1 MMKISFFS
9 RIKKFV
15 ADARKKSKGITLG
28 EFTRSYADER
38 RKEGEKIYEGRC
50 GSVLGMLKHLETF
63 GGSDIPLKKVDMET
77 VKQFIDYLRSAHDLH
92 KNMKAPGKLSDST
105 IHLKVNILKS
115 VLREAVRQGLLDQNP
130 FDRLPSSYRFHPHY
144 KEKETLTMEDLIT
157 LKQTPCK
164 TPQLKEAVLL
174 SSLTGLRKSDI
185 LSLNHDDIIEIE
197 GTPYIYKKIRKT
209 QRWHKVPLSDLAY
222 QILQQLEK
230 DCQEPGGY
238 FFSQLSSH
246 HLSEHLKVWLDDCH
260 ITSKHF
266 TFHCLRHTCASL
278 LLAQGTDLYTIST
291 LLGHRNISTT
301 QRYAHISEKRLAS
314 ATHLLSHDLTA
325 AVAC

>member
-1 MMKISFFS
+1 MMKFSFFS
-9 RIKKFV
+9 RIKKFAV
-15 ADARKKSKGITLG
+15 NSRKKSKGITLG
-28 EFTRSYADER
+28 EFIRSYAEAR
-38 RKEGEKIYEGRC
+38 HKKGEKIYEGRC
-50 GSVLGMLKHLETF
+50 GSVRSMLKHLETF
-63 GGSDIPLKKVDMET
+63 GGSDIPLKKVDVET
-77 VKQFIDYLRSAHDLH
+77 IKQFIDYLRSANDLH

-115 VLREAVRQGLLDQNP
+115 VLREAVRQGLLEQNP
-130 FDRLPSSYRFHPHY
+130 FDRLPGCYKIHPHY

-185 LSLNHDDIIEIE
+185 LSLSHDDIIEID

-230 DCQEPGGY
+230 DSKEPGGY

-246 HLSEHLKVWLDDCH
+246 HLNEHLDEWLSACH
-260 ITSKHF
+260 ITCKHF

-301 QRYAHISEKRLAS
+301 QRYMHISEKKLAN
-314 ATHLLSHDLTA
+314 ATSLLSNDLTA
-325 AVAC
+325 AIAC

>member
-1 MMKISFFS
+1 MMKFSFFS
-9 RIKKFV
+9 RIKEFAV
-15 ADARKKSKGITLG
+15 NARKKSKGITLG
-28 EFTRSYADER
+28 EFIRSYADER
-38 RKEGEKIYEGRC
+38 HKEGEKMYEGRC
-50 GSVLGMLKHLETF
+50 GSVRSMLKHLETF
-63 GGSDIPLKKVDMET
+63 GGNDIPLKKVNVET
-77 VKQFIDYLRSAHDLH
+77 IKQFIDYLRSAHDLH
-92 KNMKAPGKLSDST
+92 KNMKTPGKLSDST

-115 VLREAVRQGLLDQNP
+115 VLREAVRQGLLEQNP
-130 FDRLPSSYRFHPHY
+130 FDRLPGSYKIHPHY

-185 LSLNHDDIIEIE
+185 LSLSPDDIIEID
-197 GTPYIYKKIRKT
+197 GTPYIYKKMKKT

-230 DCQEPGGY
+230 DIKEPGGY

-246 HLSEHLKVWLDDCH
+246 HLNEHLDEWLSACH
-260 ITSKHF
+260 ITCKHI

-291 LLGHRNISTT
+291 LLGHRNINTT
-301 QRYAHISEKRLAS
+301 QRYMHISEKKLAN
-314 ATHLLSHDLTA
+314 ATSLLSYDLTA
-325 AVAC
+325 AIAC

>member
-1 MMKISFFS
+1 MKKIAFLN
-9 RIKKFV
+9 RIVKFAENV
-15 ADARKKSKGITLG
+15 CKKSKGITLG
-28 EFTRSYADER
+28 TFTRNYAEAR
-38 RKEGEKIYEGRC
+38 HREGEKIYEGRC
-50 GSVLGMLKHLETF
+50 GSILSMLKHLETF
-63 GGSDIPLKKVDMET
+63 GGSDIPLKKVDVET

-92 KNMKAPGKLSDST
+92 KNMKAPRKLSDST

-115 VLREAVRQGLLDQNP
+115 VLREAVRRGLLDENP
-130 FDRLPSSYRFHPHY
+130 FDRLPSSYRIHPHY

-185 LSLNHDDIIEIE
+185 LSLSHDDIIEID

-209 QRWHKVPLSDLAY
+209 QRWHKVPLSDLSY
-222 QILQQLEK
+222 QIVQQLEK

-246 HLSEHLKVWLDDCH
+246 HLSEHLKVWLEDCH
-260 ITSKHF
+260 ITCKHF
-266 TFHCLRHTCASL
+266 TFHCLSHSKFFYL
-278 LLAQGTDLYTIST
+278 L
-291 LLGHRNISTT
+291 NISELSILKNVTANDLET
-301 QRYAHISEKRLAS
+301 SYILFLSQLCNIQRTL
-314 ATHLLSHDLTA
+314 
-325 AVAC
+325 

>member
-1 MMKISFFS
+1 MMKFPFLS
-9 RIKKFV
+9 RIKEF
-15 ADARKKSKGITLG
+15 AANARKKSKGITLG
-28 EFTRSYADER
+28 EFIRSYAEER
-38 RKEGEKIYEGRC
+38 HKEGEKMYEGRC
-50 GSVLGMLKHLETF
+50 GSVRSMLKHLETF
-63 GGSDIPLKKVDMET
+63 GGSDIPLKNVDVENI
-77 VKQFIDYLRSAHDLH
+77 KQFINYLQSAHDLH

-115 VLREAVRQGLLDQNP
+115 VLREAVRQGLLEQNP
-130 FDRLPSSYRFHPHY
+130 FDRLPGCYKIHPHY
-144 KEKETLTMEDLIT
+144 KEKETLTMEDLIK

-174 SSLTGLRKSDI
+174 SCLTGLRKSDI
-185 LSLNHDDIIEIE
+185 LSLSHKDIIEKD

-230 DCQEPGGY
+230 DCKEPGGY

-246 HLSEHLKVWLDDCH
+246 HLNEHLDEWLSACH
-260 ITSKHF
+260 ITCKHF

-301 QRYAHISEKRLAS
+301 QRYMHISEKKLAS
-314 ATHLLSHDLTA
+314 ATHLLSHDLTSA
-325 AVAC
+325 IAC

>member
-1 MMKISFFS
+1 MMKFSFFS
-9 RIKKFV
+9 RIKKFAV
-15 ADARKKSKGITLG
+15 NSRKKSKGITLG
-28 EFTRSYADER
+28 EFIRSYAEAR
-38 RKEGEKIYEGRC
+38 HKEGEKIYEGRC
-50 GSVLGMLKHLETF
+50 GSVRSMLKHLETF
-63 GGSDIPLKKVDMET
+63 GGSDIPLKKVDVET
-77 VKQFIDYLRSAHDLH
+77 VKQFIDYLRSANDLH

-115 VLREAVRQGLLDQNP
+115 VLREAVRQGLLEQNP
-130 FDRLPSSYRFHPHY
+130 FDRLPGSYKIHPHY

-185 LSLNHDDIIEIE
+185 LSLSPDDIIEID

-230 DCQEPGGY
+230 DIKEPGGY

-246 HLSEHLKVWLDDCH
+246 HLNEHLKVWLSACH
-260 ITSKHF
+260 ITCKHF

-291 LLGHRNISTT
+291 LLGHRNINTT
-301 QRYAHISEKRLAS
+301 QRYMHISEKKLAN
-314 ATHLLSHDLTA
+314 ATSLLSNDLTA

>member
-1 MMKISFFS
+1 MMKFSFFS
-9 RIKKFV
+9 RIKKFAV
-15 ADARKKSKGITLG
+15 NARKKSKGITLG

-38 RKEGEKIYEGRC
+38 RKEGEKMYEGRC
-50 GSVLGMLKHLETF
+50 GSILSMLKHLEES
-63 GGSDIPLKKVDMET
+63 GISNIPLKKVDVET

-92 KNMKAPGKLSDST
+92 KNMKTPRKLSDST

-130 FDRLPSSYRFHPHY
+130 FDLLPSSYRIHPHY

-222 QILQQLEK
+222 QIVQQLEK
-230 DCQEPGGY
+230 DIKEPGG
-238 FFSQLSSH
+238 
-246 HLSEHLKVWLDDCH
+246 V
-260 ITSKHF
+260 
-266 TFHCLRHTCASL
+266 
-278 LLAQGTDLYTIST
+278 
-291 LLGHRNISTT
+291 
-301 QRYAHISEKRLAS
+301 
-314 ATHLLSHDLTA
+314 
-325 AVAC
+325 

>member
-1 MMKISFFS
+1 MMKFSFFS
-9 RIKKFV
+9 RIKKFAANV
-15 ADARKKSKGITLG
+15 RKKSKGITLG
-28 EFTRSYADER
+28 EFIRSYAEER
-38 RKEGEKIYEGRC
+38 HREGEKMYEGRC
-50 GSVLGMLKHLETF
+50 GSVRSMLKHLETF
-63 GGSDIPLKKVDMET
+63 GGSDIPLKKVDEET
-77 VKQFIDYLRSAHDLH
+77 IKQFIVYLRSAHDLH
-92 KNMKAPGKLSDST
+92 KNMKTPGKLSDST

-115 VLREAVRQGLLDQNP
+115 VLREAVRQGLLEQNP
-130 FDRLPSSYRFHPHY
+130 FDRLPGSYKIHPHH

-185 LSLNHDDIIEIE
+185 LSLSHDDIIEID

-230 DCQEPGGY
+230 DIKEPGGY

-246 HLSEHLKVWLDDCH
+246 HLNEHLKVWLSACH
-260 ITSKHF
+260 ITCKHF

-291 LLGHRNISTT
+291 LLGHRNINTT
-301 QRYAHISEKRLAS
+301 QRYMHISEKKLAN
-314 ATHLLSHDLTA
+314 ATSLLSNDLTA
-325 AVAC
+325 AIAC

>member
-15 ADARKKSKGITLG
+15 ADTRKKSKGITLG
-28 EFTRSYADER
+28 EFTRSYAEAR
-38 RKEGEKIYEGRC
+38 HKKGEKMYEGRC
-50 GSVLGMLKHLETF
+50 GSILSMLKHLEES
-63 GGSDIPLKKVDMET
+63 GISNIPLKKVDVET

-115 VLREAVRQGLLDQNP
+115 VLREAVRQGLLEQNP
-130 FDRLPSSYRFHPHY
+130 FDLLPSSYRIHPHY

-174 SSLTGLRKSDI
+174 SCLTGLRKSDI

-209 QRWHKVPLSDLAY
+209 QRWHKVPLSNLSY
-222 QILQQLEK
+222 QILQQLE
-230 DCQEPGGY
+230 
-238 FFSQLSSH
+238 
-246 HLSEHLKVWLDDCH
+246 DCH
-260 ITSKHF
+260 ITCKHF

-301 QRYAHISEKRLAS
+301 QRYMHISEKRLAS
-314 ATHLLSHDLTA
+314 ATHLLSYDLTA

>member
-1 MMKISFFS
+1 MKKIAFLN
-9 RIKKFV
+9 RIVKFAENV
-15 ADARKKSKGITLG
+15 RKKSKGITLG
-28 EFTRSYADER
+28 TFTRNYAEAR
-38 RKEGEKIYEGRC
+38 HKEGEKMYEGRC
-50 GSVLGMLKHLETF
+50 GSILSMLKHLEES
-63 GGSDIPLKKVDMET
+63 GISDIPLKKVDVET

-130 FDRLPSSYRFHPHY
+130 FDRLPSSYRIHPHY

-185 LSLNHDDIIEIE
+185 LTLNHDDIMEIE

-230 DCQEPGGY
+230 DNKEPGGN

-246 HLSEHLKVWLDDCH
+246 HLNEHLEEWLSACH
-260 ITSKHF
+260 ITCKHF

>member
-1 MMKISFFS
+1 MMKFSFFS
-9 RIKKFV
+9 RIKEFAV
-15 ADARKKSKGITLG
+15 NARKKSKGITLG
-28 EFTRSYADER
+28 EFIRSYAEDR
-38 RKEGEKIYEGRC
+38 HKEGEKMYEGRC
-50 GSVLGMLKHLETF
+50 GSILGMLKHLETF
-63 GGSDIPLKKVDMET
+63 GGSDIPLKKVDVET
-77 VKQFIDYLRSAHDLH
+77 IKQFIDYLRSAHDLH

-115 VLREAVRQGLLDQNP
+115 VLREAVRQGLLEENP
-130 FDRLPSSYRFHPHY
+130 FDRLPGSYKIHLHY

-185 LSLNHDDIIEIE
+185 LSLSHDDIMEID

-230 DCQEPGGY
+230 DSKEPGGN

-246 HLSEHLKVWLDDCH
+246 HLNEHLKVWLSACH
-260 ITSKHF
+260 ITCKHF

-301 QRYAHISEKRLAS
+301 QRYMHISEKRLAS

>member
-1 MMKISFFS
+1 MMKFSFLS
-9 RIKKFV
+9 RIKEF
-15 ADARKKSKGITLG
+15 AANARKKSKGITLG
-28 EFTRSYADER
+28 EFIRSYAEAR
-38 RKEGEKIYEGRC
+38 HKKGEKMYEGRC
-50 GSVLGMLKHLETF
+50 GSILSMLKHLETF
-63 GGSDIPLKKVDMET
+63 GGSDIPLKKVDVET
-77 VKQFIDYLRSAHDLH
+77 IKLFIVYLRSAHDLH

-115 VLREAVRQGLLDQNP
+115 VLREAVRQGLLEQNP
-130 FDRLPSSYRFHPHY
+130 FDRLPGSYRIHPHY
-144 KEKETLTMEDLIT
+144 KEKETLTMKDLIT
-157 LKQTPCK
+157 LKKAPCK

-185 LSLNHDDIIEIE
+185 LSLSRKDIIEID

-209 QRWHKVPLSDLAY
+209 QRWHKVPLSNLAY
-222 QILQQLEK
+222 QMLQQLEK
-230 DCQEPGGY
+230 DCKEAGGY
-238 FFSQLSSH
+238 FFSRLSAH
-246 HLSEHLKVWLDDCH
+246 HLNEHLKVWLSACH
-260 ITSKHF
+260 ITCKHF

>member
-9 RIKKFV
+9 RIKKFAV
-15 ADARKKSKGITLG
+15 NARKKSKGITLG
-28 EFTRSYADER
+28 AFTRNYAEAR
-38 RKEGEKIYEGRC
+38 HKEGEKIYEGRC
-50 GSVLGMLKHLETF
+50 GSILSMLKHLEES
-63 GGSDIPLKKVDMET
+63 GISDIPLKKVDVET
-77 VKQFIDYLRSAHDLH
+77 VKQFIDYLRTAHDLH

-115 VLREAVRQGLLDQNP
+115 VLKEAVRQGLLKQNP
-130 FDRLPSSYRFHPHY
+130 FDRLPSCYRIHPHY

-197 GTPYIYKKIRKT
+197 GTPYLYKKIRK
-209 QRWHKVPLSDLAY
+209 
-222 QILQQLEK
+222 
-230 DCQEPGGY
+230 
-238 FFSQLSSH
+238 
-246 HLSEHLKVWLDDCH
+246 
-260 ITSKHF
+260 
-266 TFHCLRHTCASL
+266 
-278 LLAQGTDLYTIST
+278 AQGTDLYTIST

-301 QRYAHISEKRLAS
+301 QRYTHISEKRLAS

>member
-1 MMKISFFS
+1 MMKFSFLS
-9 RIKKFV
+9 RIKKFAANV
-15 ADARKKSKGITLG
+15 LKKSKGITLG
-28 EFTRSYADER
+28 EFIRSYAEAR
-38 RKEGEKIYEGRC
+38 HKEGEKMYEGRC
-50 GSVLGMLKHLETF
+50 GSILSMLKHLETF
-63 GGSDIPLKKVDMET
+63 GGSDIPLKKVDVET
-77 VKQFIDYLRSAHDLH
+77 IKQFIDYLRSAHDLH
-92 KNMKAPGKLSDST
+92 KNMKTPGKLSDST

-115 VLREAVRQGLLDQNP
+115 VLREAVRQGLLEQNP
-130 FDRLPSSYRFHPHY
+130 FDRLPGSYKIHPHY

-185 LSLNHDDIIEIE
+185 LSLSPDDIIEID

-230 DCQEPGGY
+230 DSKEPGGY

-246 HLSEHLKVWLDDCH
+246 HLNEHLDEWLSACH
-260 ITSKHF
+260 ITCKHF

-291 LLGHRNISTT
+291 LLGHRNINTT
-301 QRYAHISEKRLAS
+301 QRYMHISEKRLAC
-314 ATHLLSHDLTA
+314 ATHLLSHDLTT

>member
-1 MMKISFFS
+1 MMKIAIFS
-9 RIKKFV
+9 RIKKFAV
-15 ADARKKSKGITLG
+15 NARKKSKGITLG
-28 EFTRSYADER
+28 EFIRSYAEER
-38 RKEGEKIYEGRC
+38 HKEGEKMYEGRC
-50 GSVLGMLKHLETF
+50 GSVRSMLKHLETF
-63 GGSDIPLKKVDMET
+63 GGSDIPLKKVDVET
-77 VKQFIDYLRSAHDLH
+77 IKQFIDYLRSAHDLH
-92 KNMKAPGKLSDST
+92 KNMKTPGKLSDST

-115 VLREAVRQGLLDQNP
+115 VLREAVRQGLLEQNP
-130 FDRLPSSYRFHPHY
+130 FDRLPSSYRIHPHY

-185 LSLNHDDIIEIE
+185 LSLNHDDIIEKD

-230 DCQEPGGY
+230 DCQEPGDY

-246 HLSEHLKVWLDDCH
+246 HLNEHLDEWLSTCH
-260 ITSKHF
+260 ITCKHF

-301 QRYAHISEKRLAS
+301 QRYMHISEKRLAC
-314 ATHLLSHDLTA
+314 ATHLLSHDLTT